1 MGAIMP
7 LIMANR
13 LLTAIIALGVAIC
26 IAIIL
31 YIFNENFRKKVN
43 FWWLNFK
50 TTMPIFGIIARLKDT
65 DITAVNGWY
74 DAELKL
80 CNSFNIYDDKSADPQ
95 IYEKSKSY
103 LISMCEQGRTPTPK
117 PIWFAIVALVI
128 LEALGFAYVLAGY
141 TVPGASESTQQIAAL
156 GISIFISIILV
167 FLTHQSGSE
176 IYKNSKIEEMY
187 IKNKNIGFD
196 TYQNISIQSQYD
208 DQGASIAQKIY
219 NRIDSATF
227 KKRWIVCTLT
237 SILIILVAIGATYVR
252 GQVLEKQLIQEIS
265 TASVNVYEQ
274 VPSELGQIQSQADN
288 QALKEQQ
295 DADRK
300 GGWATFIVLAV
311 LFVFVQILGILF
323 GYKWGFAGK
332 ESRIAYENTHKFNT
346 LKEYM
351 DFHESFHNYIR
362 VKADEKLKAMR
373 PKIMSLRSRLSSE
386 QFSTI
391 KDDKYRTYQNYFDNK
406 IFETN
411 ASKNKQN
418 DMELQSAKN
427 DLQHKTALNDINQ
440 KATQINAQIQPK
452 AVANPELNL
461 ASNANSNPNLN
472 PSQIQQINELN
483 KKLRRLERTKAAL
496 LKEGKKESDDEYQ
509 DLEDEIYDI
518 QEQLKRLENA

>member
-1 MGAIMP
+1 MHAIMP
-7 LIMANR
+7 FIMANK
-13 LLTAIIALGVAIC
+13 LLAAIIALGIAIC

-31 YIFNENFRKKVN
+31 YIFNANFRKKVN

-50 TTMPIFGIIARLKDT
+50 TTLPVFGTIARLKEA

-80 CNSFNIYDDKSADPQ
+80 CNSFNVYDDTSIDPQ
-95 IYEKSKSY
+95 TYEKSKSY
-103 LISMCEQGRTPTPK
+103 LISMCEQGRSTTPK
-117 PIWFAIVALVI
+117 FIWFAIIALVI

-156 GISIFISIILV
+156 GMSFFISILLV

-196 TYQNISIQSQYD
+196 TYQNISISNEYD
-208 DQGASIAQKIY
+208 DQNASIAQKIY
-219 NRIDSATF
+219 NRIDSTTF
-227 KKRWIVCTLT
+227 KKRWIVCFST
-237 SILIILVAIGATYVR
+237 SILIILIAIGATYVR

-265 TASVNVYEQ
+265 TTSVNIYETL
-274 VPSELGQIQSQADN
+274 PSELGQIQNEADA

-332 ESRIAYENTHKFNT
+332 ESRIAYNNTHKFNT

-351 DFHESFHNYIR
+351 DFHEKSHNYIR
-362 VKADEKLKAMR
+362 TKADEKLKAMR
-373 PKIMSLRSRLSSE
+373 PKILSLRSRLGTE

-391 KDDKYRTYQNYFDNK
+391 KDDRYRTYQNYFDNK
-406 IFETN
+406 ISEIN

-418 DMELQSAKN
+418 DMKLQSAIN
-427 DLQHKTALNDINQ
+427 DLTHKTALNDINQ
-440 KATQINAQIQPK
+440 KVTQFNQATQPQTDSAPNTVSNLIQNSK
-452 AVANPELNL
+452 ADELTK
-461 ASNANSNPNLN
+461 
-472 PSQIQQINELN
+472 Q
-483 KKLRRLERTKAAL
+483 LRRLERTKAAL
-496 LKEGKKESDDEYQ
+496 LEEGIKKSDSQYQ
-509 DLEDEIYDI
+509 DLEDQIYDI
-518 QEQLKRLENA
+518 QEQLKGFGNA